1 MPKCPNE
8 EFLTFGEKAE
18 DLGDLE
24 TDFAA
29 DTSRNPNRGLT
40 DKNTLASLFAKQYPN
55 YEPNTF
61 VLSATVESKKVLI
74 FVGVA
79 AGQISPMALQ
89 LLSDK
94 WRPVAEIKASEL
106 LVAPAGHGESGGA
119 TLWASEQWLPDSRC
133 STYSNNTTSP
143 DPLMWDK
150 SGLIA
155 TQQDGDGEWLVYW
168 GYDYFKMK
176 ALSSMAPDTK
186 LQLSALPNRQVRF
199 TGCMADGAQDVCM
212 YVPALYHHTVI
223 ADDRFSYTGSEVP
236 ARCIGQN
243 AATRVVYIP
252 PASVSDQHFAPEF
265 VTQIVDAVTLPR
277 WSATGAST
285 LLMTEIDGSRKYP
298 PGTVCSFID
307 DRTFLNDK
315 DLRVETDWRAPLHDK
330 MADLCSIANIFGAL
344 TICDCN
350 SGVLR
355 GTANDDARLTMHA
368 AWTGRMQCNKDCRPI
383 GMTFPFG
390 TLPAAPL
397 LMTDEKP
404 CTGQDY
410 NCPLSQKITGGAN
423 FGQYC
428 PSCNIGSD
436 GTKHNPDCGNES
448 SMRVLYAVLGGF
460 GVGATMFVVWFIIQH
475 ARAV

>member
-8 EFLTFGEKAE
+8 DFPTFDEQAD

-29 DTSRNPNRGLT
+29 DTSRNPNRGLP

-61 VLSATVESKKVLI
+61 VLSATIESKEVLI

-89 LLSDK
+89 QLRHK
-94 WRPVAEIKASEL
+94 WRPVGQIDAREL
-106 LVAPAGHGESGGA
+106 QVALPGHRESGGA
-119 TLWASEQWLPDSRC
+119 TPWASEQWLPDSRC
-133 STYSNNTTSP
+133 STRSNNTTSP

-155 TQQDGDGEWLVYW
+155 TQQGGEWLVDW
-168 GYDYFKMK
+168 GYDYWNMEP
-176 ALSSMAPDTK
+176 LSGMPPGTK
-186 LQLSALPNRQVRF
+186 FQLSALPNRKVRF
-199 TGCMADGAQDVCM
+199 TGCMADRSQDVCM
-212 YVPALYHHTVI
+212 YVPALYHHTVT
-223 ADDRFSYTGSEVP
+223 AGNQFSYTGSEVP

-243 AATRVVYIP
+243 AATTVVYIP

-277 WSATGAST
+277 WSATGPST
-285 LLMTEIDGSRKYP
+285 LLMTEIDDHSRKYP

-307 DRTFLNDK
+307 DRTFLNDQ
-315 DLRVETDWRAPLHDK
+315 DLRVETDWRAPLNDK
-330 MADLCSIANIFGAL
+330 MAELCSIANIFGAL

-368 AWTGRMQCNKDCRPI
+368 AWTGRMQCNKDCRLI
-383 GMTFPFG
+383 EMTFPFG

-397 LMTDEKP
+397 LMSDDPP
-404 CTGQDY
+404 CKGEEY

-423 FGQYC
+423 FGQFC

-436 GTKHNPDCGNES
+436 GTKNNPDCGNES